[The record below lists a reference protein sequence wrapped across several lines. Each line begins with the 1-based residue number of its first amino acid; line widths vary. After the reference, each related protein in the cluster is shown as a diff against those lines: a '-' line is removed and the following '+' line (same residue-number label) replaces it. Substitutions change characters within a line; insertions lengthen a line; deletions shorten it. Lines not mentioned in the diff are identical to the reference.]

1 MKNYSITLEPYWP
14 YVSWIPEINHQS
26 NESPV
31 IPLVLQEPMLIISLN
46 ENSKKNSHYLQCIC
60 LLQWAKRI
68 GKKHVNYYVSRQQQN
83 MAIQY
88 TKQLLLFK
96 KLFWFIQ
103 YDADCMEKF
112 CLCDEDKT

>member
-1 MKNYSITLEPYWP
+1 
-14 YVSWIPEINHQS
+14 
-26 NESPV
+26 
-31 IPLVLQEPMLIISLN
+31 MLIISLN
-46 ENSKKNSHYLQCIC
+46 ENPKKNSHYLQCID

-68 GKKHVNYYVSRQQQN
+68 RKQHVNYYVNRQQQN

-103 YDADCMEKF
+103 CDADCMKKF
-112 CLCDEDKT
+112 WLCDEDRTWCKNWNWEQ